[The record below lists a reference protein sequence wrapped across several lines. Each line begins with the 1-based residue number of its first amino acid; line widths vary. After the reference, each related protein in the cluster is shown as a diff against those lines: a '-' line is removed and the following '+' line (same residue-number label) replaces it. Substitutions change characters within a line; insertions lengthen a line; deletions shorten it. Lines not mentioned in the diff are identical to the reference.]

1 MHLERLL
8 HLIGHLLEVHL
19 EVVEIEQ
26 LHDGEVIN
34 RLVQQA
40 GLLVLVLP
48 EGVLVSQQAE
58 VAGFLGLKASSLE
71 RSSWG
76 QKSCH
81 QSKLGSY
88 NSHDHIA
95 YIGSL
100 G

>member
-1 MHLERLL
+1 MSILLLE
-8 HLIGHLLEVHL
+8 HLLEVHL
-19 EVVEIEQ
+19 EVVVGEH
-26 LHDGEVIN
+26 LLDGVVIN
-34 RLVQQA
+34 RLLLQA
-40 GLLVLVLP
+40 GKLVLVLP

-81 QSKLGSY
+81 QSKLVSS
-88 NSHDHIA
+88 NSHDHIIA

>member
-1 MHLERLL
+1 MSILLLE
-8 HLIGHLLEVHL
+8 HLLEVHL
-19 EVVEIEQ
+19 EVVVGEH
-26 LHDGEVIN
+26 LLDGVVID
-34 RLVQQA
+34 RLLLQA

-48 EGVLVSQQAE
+48 VEVLVSQQAE